1 MEIKYFRTHISYFI
15 ISYILLLFFLFFTSY
30 KFFLSDSFL
39 LEKTQNESNIKS
51 FLASIDNEIKN
62 LKNTTNDYATWDDTY
77 EFIKNKNKQ
86 YIYEN
91 FREGSETLKNLSI
104 DSMIYVNSKNEVI
117 FSIYNNKD
125 LENNKSNFEKF
136 ITTKF
141 KEKTNLNSIINFNSN
156 FFYLSKIEILK
167 SDKTGENRGYIVTIK
182 LLDNTQFS
190 NTIFEKIEIKNGKT
204 ISSDLKLN
212 LQLLENIKIRTETTS
227 NDILNTIDFFD
238 YND

>member
-212 LQLLENIKIRTETTS
+212 
-227 NDILNTIDFFD
+227 
-238 YND
+238 